1 MRKFFLIS
9 AAILILCSGIFA
21 QVSLPRESTGATVM
35 QTIGDTQVT
44 IVYHRPNT
52 KGRKIW
58 GELVPYGQVW
68 RTGANE
74 NTTIEF
80 SREVMINGQ
89 NLPKG
94 KYGFHAIPNQKEWIL
109 IFSKDNDKWGSFSY
123 DIKQDALRVTVVP
136 QKSKEMRE
144 TLMYEFENVTPR
156 SSTVVLSWE
165 KLRIP
170 FTVDIGDIFGRKLGE
185 LREAIKNRKPED
197 ARPLNAAANYV
208 QTYNIAASYEEAL
221 GWIDESIKIGETFGN
236 LATKAR
242 LLADMGKNAEAV
254 TVGEKAVQV
263 GKNSTPP
270 ANPNA
275 VAGLE
280 AEIKSWK
287 IKK

>member
-1 MRKFFLIS
+1 MKKSLFSVIVIFVFC
-9 AAILILCSGIFA
+9 AGIFA
-21 QVSLPRESTGATVM
+21 QVSLPRESTGSTLI
-35 QTIGDTQVT
+35 QSIGDTQVT
-44 IVYHRPNT
+44 IVYHRPNV
-52 KGRKIW
+52 KGRKVW
-58 GELVPYGQVW
+58 GELVPFGKVW

-80 SREVMINGQ
+80 SRDVMINGQ

-94 KYGFHAIPNQKEWIL
+94 KYGFHAIPNKTEWIL
-109 IFSKDNDKWGSFSY
+109 IFNKVNNAWGSFAY
-123 DIKQDALRVTVVP
+123 DEKQDALRVKAVP
-136 QKSKEMRE
+136 QKSKTNRE

-165 KLRIP
+165 KLRVP
-170 FTVDIGDIFGRKLGE
+170 FTVDIGDIFARKLGE

-208 QTYNIAASYEEAL
+208 QTYNIAANYTEAL
-221 GWIDESIKIGETFGN
+221 GWIEESIKISETFGN

-242 LLADMGKNAEAV
+242 LLADMGRNAEAV
-254 TVGEKAVQV
+254 TVGEKAIQV
-263 GKNSTPP
+263 GKSATPP

-287 IKK
+287 GKK